1 MPELDPRLLH
11 SFLAVAEEGD
21 ITRAA
26 TRLHLA
32 QQAVSA
38 QMRHLEH
45 TLGVALLV
53 RTSRGVLLTAAGR
66 ELAAGGPAALDHV
79 DGLVGRVRGVAH
91 GETGRLRIACKPH
104 ATAEFAREVTE
115 AMEATVPGVDIALT
129 TASTLLEE
137 LALLTA
143 GTVDAAFLW
152 APIGDPRLP
161 YAPVR
166 TDRRMVALAADHP
179 LADRPEVQLTDL
191 ADEPVIRP
199 AGPVAS
205 TVLTHWLAEPR
216 PDGRLA
222 KRGPAADRSEDHL
235 QLVARRRGVWLAPEP
250 ISRHL
255 PSPGVR
261 WLPVTDAE
269 PSTLVAVWTPEA
281 PTALVSRMIAEVR
294 VLTGWHDWQ

>member
-1 MPELDPRLLH
+1 VPELDLRLLQ
-11 SFLAVAEEGD
+11 SFLAVAQEGG

-38 QMRHLEH
+38 QMQQLERAI
-45 TLGVALLV
+45 GVTLLV

-66 ELAAGGPAALDHV
+66 ELEAGAPAALGHV
-79 DGLVGRVRGVAH
+79 DGLVERVRAVAR
-91 GETGRLRIACKPH
+91 GETGKLRLACKPH
-104 ATAEFAREVTE
+104 ATAEFAIEVTE

-129 TASTLLEE
+129 TASTLAEE
-137 LALLTA
+137 LMLLTTGA
-143 GTVDAAFLW
+143 VDAAFLW

-161 YAPVR
+161 FAPVR

-179 LADRPEVQLTDL
+179 LACRQEVRLADL

-199 AGPVAS
+199 AGRVAS
-205 TVLTHWLAEPR
+205 TVLAHWLAEPR

-222 KRGPAADRSEDHL
+222 KRGPAAERSEDHL
-235 QLVARRRGVWLAPEP
+235 LLVARRRGIWLAPEP
-250 ISRHL
+250 ISRYF
-255 PSPGVR
+255 PSPHVR
-261 WLPVTDAE
+261 WVPVPDAE
-269 PSTLVAVWTPEA
+269 PSTLVVVWTPEA

-294 VLTGWHDWQ
+294 ALTGWHEP

>member
-1 MPELDPRLLH
+1 VPELDLRLLQ
-11 SFLAVAEEGD
+11 SFLAVAQEGG

-38 QMRHLEH
+38 QMQQLERAI
-45 TLGVALLV
+45 GVTLLV

-66 ELAAGGPAALDHV
+66 ELEAGAPAALGHV
-79 DGLVGRVRGVAH
+79 DGLVERVRAVAR
-91 GETGRLRIACKPH
+91 GETGKLRLACKPH
-104 ATAEFAREVTE
+104 ATAEFAIEVTE

-129 TASTLLEE
+129 TASTLAEE
-137 LALLTA
+137 LMLLTTGA
-143 GTVDAAFLW
+143 VDAAFLW

-161 YAPVR
+161 FAPVR

-179 LADRPEVQLTDL
+179 LACRQEVRLADL

-199 AGPVAS
+199 AGRVAS
-205 TVLTHWLAEPR
+205 TVLAHWLAEPR

-222 KRGPAADRSEDHL
+222 KRGPAAERSEDHL
-235 QLVARRRGVWLAPEP
+235 LLVARRRGIWLAPEP
-250 ISRHL
+250 ISRYF
-255 PSPGVR
+255 PSPHVR
-261 WLPVTDAE
+261 WVPVPDAE
-269 PSTLVAVWTPEA
+269 PSTLVAVWTPQA

-294 VLTGWHDWQ
+294 VLTGWHEP